1 MSGIYKTNLDP
12 GLAFDIRWPMAADD
26 DTIQFEGWDQLPMPS
41 CHQFCPWNLFKM
53 PLI

>member
-41 CHQFCPWNLFKM
+41 CHQCHWVLQRCQQC
-53 PLI
+53 